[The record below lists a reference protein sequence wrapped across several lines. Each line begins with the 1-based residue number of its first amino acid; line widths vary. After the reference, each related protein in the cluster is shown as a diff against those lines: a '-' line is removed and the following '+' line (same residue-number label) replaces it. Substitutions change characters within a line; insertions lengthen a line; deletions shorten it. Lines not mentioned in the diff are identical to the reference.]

1 MKSPRAVVGLSL
13 LLLAACQ
20 GHPATETS
28 APTAPGV
35 AHPFGAGRLKDFAAD
50 DGAWVG
56 KGDYLADV
64 SVLRLAAAGGFQHG
78 MVGVPADAKMMI
90 KAVPKRSDLFWK
102 TTGPHTPN
110 GSQFGLV
117 AYTSEAPGIVNPPL
131 LLKLPAPHAGYI
143 SCVSLRK
150 FCLLTMDVGEGQV
163 SMSLPPQA
171 LPNWRAIADGL
182 SRAMQ
187 KLES

>member
-1 MKSPRAVVGLSL
+1 MRLPQAFVGVSL

-35 AHPFGAGRLKDFAAD
+35 VHPFGAGRLKDFSAN

-64 SVLRLAAAGGFQHG
+64 SVLRLAAAGAFQPS
-78 MVGVPADAKMMI
+78 VLGVPANANIML

-117 AYTSEAPGIVNPPL
+117 AYTSGAPGIVNPPL
-131 LLKLPAPHAGYI
+131 LLKLPAPYAGYI

-150 FCLLTMDVGEGQV
+150 FYLLTMDVGEGQV

-171 LPNWRAIADGL
+171 LPNWPAIADGL
-182 SRAMQ
+182 SRAMR